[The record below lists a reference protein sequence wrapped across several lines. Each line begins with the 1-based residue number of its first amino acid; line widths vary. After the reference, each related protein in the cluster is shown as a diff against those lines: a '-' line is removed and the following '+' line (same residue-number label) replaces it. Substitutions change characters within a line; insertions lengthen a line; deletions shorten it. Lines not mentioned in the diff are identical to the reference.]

1 MGLSTAAKVG
11 ILTLIALIALGS
23 IIIWKTELFM
33 VREGFP
39 MIGAFENIEGLTI
52 GSEIRF
58 RGFKVGKVLRI
69 DPGPYDIK
77 VYSVIDKKLEI
88 PADSHLRIAYD
99 GIVGLKYL
107 EIRPGTSEALYEPPA
122 ELRGKRTAAIVD
134 FIDIGSQNLV
144 ETKKIL
150 ENIRAIVEN
159 KSLQNSVYQTV
170 FTAEKIANDIA
181 KLTEEL
187 RKTNQGIRSIVA
199 DPKFQENVK
208 GTIRE
213 TKKTLSSANEFFETA
228 GKINLRASG
237 GVDLGSTANAALG
250 NIDVVRNE
258 DNYFRF
264 GIGEGPTRT
273 VSLLDMLFTSK
284 VSDDFGYRIGL
295 INNQL
300 GGGLAYYPSLR
311 AVLRGDIYDINNPR
325 PNWPRLRF
333 AYGYEMREYM
343 DVMLQAD
350 DVLNEGQRNYTIGIR
365 VKPPGEKVY

>member
-228 GKINLRASG
+228 AG
-237 GVDLGSTANAALG
+237 
-250 NIDVVRNE
+250 
-258 DNYFRF
+258 
-264 GIGEGPTRT
+264 
-273 VSLLDMLFTSK
+273 
-284 VSDDFGYRIGL
+284 
-295 INNQL
+295 
-300 GGGLAYYPSLR
+300 
-311 AVLRGDIYDINNPR
+311 
-325 PNWPRLRF
+325 
-333 AYGYEMREYM
+333 
-343 DVMLQAD
+343 
-350 DVLNEGQRNYTIGIR
+350 
-365 VKPPGEKVY
+365 